1 MSDMSTSEYTYY
13 GFDICV
19 GGYFEMA
26 TEDARK
32 LLPSH
37 LQPLEVQH
45 ERSILAI
52 TAFHFGESMVGEYD
66 EVVLA
71 IVVPPIVEPGKPLPK
86 AAFFPFMVG
95 TSTPE
100 SRAHAIERWHLPH
113 YMSDVDIDFSEGE
126 ERLTVSVS
134 DRGIPVLKLV
144 VTDHEKTAAGNNY
157 TCFTVDPESRY
168 KVNILM
174 EAEHCEHEEETGS
187 LELFEH
193 PMTKGLTIDDV
204 HNYPFREE
212 WYGKGLQSFDPMRSF

>member
-1 MSDMSTSEYTYY
+1 MSTSEYTYY

-26 TEDARK
+26 TEEARK

-113 YMSDVDIDFSEGE
+113 YMKALDIRLHPEDDVMEVTVADDGMKILDMTVTSHQFAPVRDLYNSFMVDGE
-126 ERLTVSVS
+126 
-134 DRGIPVLKLV
+134 
-144 VTDHEKTAAGNNY
+144 DH
-157 TCFTVDPESRY
+157 Y
-168 KVNILM
+168 KVNIYM
-174 EAEHCEHEEETGS
+174 EGPHAEHEEERGS
-187 LELFEH
+187 LTLYEH
-193 PMTKGLTIDDV
+193 AMTEGLTRTDV
-204 HNYPFREE
+204 SSYAFREQ
-212 WYGKGLQSFDPMRSF
+212 WLRGGLQTFEELERI